1 MKGCITMLLSTSTGG
16 IAGKLG
22 VVGALKAIKEAGFD
36 AYDFSLRPLTK
47 QPDSPLMQEN
57 YLDFLREVKQ
67 TADDLGLVCNQAH
80 ATFPPEK
87 YGDEEY
93 NQHTF
98 QRIIREMEAAA
109 YVGAPVIVVHAVK
122 PLPKDVDPIAEN
134 LRFYRSLIPY
144 CEKYNIKVAVENLFE
159 YDDKRERR
167 KPCCIGT
174 SEKLAEFMD
183 LLGYDWF
190 TVCFDVGHAAI
201 NVEDPEDA
209 IRTLGKRIGCLHVH
223 DNDFVNDRHTIPYLG
238 KTNWEEVCKA
248 FAEIGYEG
256 YFTSEACTY
265 EASFPAELI
274 PSALQMEVAVFKHL
288 ADKIESYR

>member
-1 MKGCITMLLSTSTGG
+1 MRLSTSTGN
-16 IAGKLG
+16 IAARLG
-22 VVGALKAIKEAGFD
+22 LLEALKAIKEAGFE

-47 QPDSPLMQEN
+47 TPDSPLMRED

-67 TADDLGLVCNQAH
+67 TADELGLVCNQAH
-80 ATFPPEK
+80 GTFPPEK

-93 NQHTF
+93 NKATF
-98 QRIIREMEAAA
+98 ARIVREIEAAA
-109 YVGAPVIVVHAVK
+109 YVGAPVIVIHAVK
-122 PLPKDVDPIAEN
+122 PLPKEVDAWAEN

-144 CEKYNIKVAVENLFE
+144 CEKFGIKVAVENLFE

-167 KPCCIGT
+167 KPCFIGT
-174 SEKLAEFMD
+174 SEKLAAFMD
-183 LLGYDWF
+183 ELGYDWF

-209 IRTLGKRIGCLHVH
+209 IRTLGKRIGCVHIH

-238 KTNWEEVCKA
+238 KTNWDEVCKA

-256 YFTSEACTY
+256 DFTSEACTY
-265 EASFPAELI
+265 EGSFPAELV
-274 PSALQMEVAVFKHL
+274 PAALQLEVSVFRHL
-288 ADKIESYR
+288 MAKIESYR